1 MRHNLAALHATLG
14 SIERLNPGASDSATR
29 QAGWLAARLE
39 YLPGVEAILDSR
51 EPGIETL
58 LEEVAAISDAISS
71 TYFGVKGTLE
81 PHEAQ
86 RQGAS

>member
-1 MRHNLAALHATLG
+1 
-14 SIERLNPGASDSATR
+14 
-29 QAGWLAARLE
+29 
-39 YLPGVEAILDSR
+39 VEAILDSQ

-71 TYFGVKGTLE
+71 TYFGVTGTLE
-81 PHEAQ
+81 PREAQ